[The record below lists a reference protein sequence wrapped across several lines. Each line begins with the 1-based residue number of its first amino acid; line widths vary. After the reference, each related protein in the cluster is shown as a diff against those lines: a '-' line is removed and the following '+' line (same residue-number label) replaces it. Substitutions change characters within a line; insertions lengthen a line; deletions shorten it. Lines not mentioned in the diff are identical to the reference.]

1 MTLNAHSGSA
11 SIIPPYGG
19 RLVDLCVE
27 GEERQALLE
36 VAKTL
41 PSIQLSPRSVCDLEL
56 LATGAFSPLDRFMGP
71 ADYQRVLE
79 EMRLANGLVFPIPVT
94 LPVTDPPP
102 LGQTVALRSPK
113 NEILAVLTVEEVFPW
128 DPTVEARQ
136 VYGTTDPRHPLV
148 AEMMSWGRYYV
159 SGSLKVLNLPR
170 YYDFPELRLPPRE
183 VRRRLEA
190 MGAGNVVAFQTR
202 NPMHRAHE
210 WITKAAADRVGGV
223 LLIHPVVGLTKP
235 GDVDHYTR
243 VRCYKVLVERYY
255 DPARTL
261 LALLPLAMRLAGPR
275 EAVWHGIIR
284 RNYGANYFIVGRDHA
299 SPGRDSTG
307 RPFYGPYEAQELF
320 ASFEAEIGVKMIP
333 FDEVVYLPDEDRYEE
348 ACRVP
353 PGRRVWSLSGTQVRE
368 DYLANGQR
376 LPAWFTRPEVA
387 AILAEAYPPRHR
399 QGFCVWLTG
408 LPGAGKSTLAEA
420 LTAMLLERGRS
431 VTLLDGDEVR
441 TLLSKGLGFS
451 REDRDANILRIG
463 FVAAEVVRHGGA
475 VVVAA
480 VSPYEA
486 TRNRVRTMVG
496 EDRFVLVYVDTP
508 LEVCE
513 QRDPKGLLAR
523 ARRGE
528 VRGVTGIDDPYE
540 PPSNPDIVADMV
552 RQSPEENARRIIEY
566 LTRQGFLRD
575 EAQAI

>member
-1 MTLNAHSGSA
+1 MTSDVRPGSA

-36 VAKTL
+36 IAKTL

-56 LATGAFSPLDRFMGP
+56 LATGAFSPLDRFMGS
-71 ADYQRVLE
+71 ADYRRVLE

-94 LPVTDPPP
+94 LPVADPPP

-136 VYGTTDPRHPLV
+136 VYRTTDPRHPLV
-148 AEMMSWGRYYV
+148 AEMASWGRYYV
-159 SGSLKVLNLPR
+159 SGPLKVLNLPR

-210 WITKAAADRVGGV
+210 WITKAAAERVGGV

-540 PPSNPDIVADMV
+540 PPSDPDIVADMV
-552 RQSPEENARRIIEY
+552 RRSPEENARRIVEY

-575 EAQAI
+575 AAQAI